1 MKIGL
6 DLGGV
11 IVDIAPVKL
20 KLARDM
26 FGVLTTADRLT
37 EPTLDPRLSLEN
49 YRKLQ
54 NLAYGTSAFLES
66 PAMPYALSTIRELQR
81 AGHEIHIVS
90 NIQVP
95 GVRFAQQWLRDH
107 ELDSDMLVSVGVEG
121 SKKLVLQHGF
131 QLYVD
136 ASPEILPPLAQTIQH
151 LFLLTTPAN
160 RNVPVGAPAVR
171 VENWPELLR
180 YITHINNFAH
190 AGRG

>member
-6 DLGGV
+6 DLGGA

-26 FGVLTTADRLT
+26 FGVLTTADRLV
-37 EPTLDPRLSLEN
+37 EPNLDPRLSLEN

-54 NLAYGTSAFLES
+54 NLAYSTSALLEA

-81 AGHEIHIVS
+81 AGHEIHIIS

-107 ELDSDMLVSVGVEG
+107 ELDSNMLVSVGVEG
-121 SKKLVLQHGF
+121 NKELVLQHGF

-136 ASPEILPPLAQTIQH
+136 ASPEVLPPLAQTVQH
-151 LFLLTTPAN
+151 LFC
-160 RNVPVGAPAVR
+160 
-171 VENWPELLR
+171 
-180 YITHINNFAH
+180 
-190 AGRG
+190 